1 MQEIYIKK
9 YRKVKQDR
17 RIFKLTAIL
26 FFKRSC
32 DRGSVFQTLSV
43 TKKVEGGRGE
53 IQNKTKIKGKQESEK
68 KKKKKE

>member
-1 MQEIYIKK
+1 MQEIYINK

-43 TKKVEGGRGE
+43 ANRVEGGGE
-53 IQNKTKIKGKQESEK
+53 IQNNTKIKGKQESEK